1 MKRSLI
7 VFTLLLSGTAWAD
20 GNANLA
26 PAVSNLK
33 WKTEC
38 SDCHMAYPPALL
50 PERSW
55 RKMMAGLES
64 HFGQDASLDAAT
76 AKEITVFLANNSA
89 ERAGGKRAKKV
100 LGALGPNEAPQ
111 RISET
116 AWFVRE
122 HDEVAPQVWKR
133 AKIGSPA
140 NCNACHQGA
149 EQGNYAENQI
159 RIPR

>member
-7 VFTLLLSGTAWAD
+7 VLSLLLAGTAAAD
-20 GNANLA
+20 GNENLA
-26 PAVSNLK
+26 PAASNQK
-33 WKTEC
+33 WKNEC
-38 SDCHMAYPPALL
+38 SACHMAYPPALL

-55 RKMMAGLES
+55 RKMMAGLGK
-64 HFGQDASLDAAT
+64 HFGQDASLDAAST
-76 AKEITVFLANNSA
+76 KEITDFLVENSA

-100 LGALGPNEAPQ
+100 LGSLGPNEAPL

-116 AWFVRE
+116 AWFVRK

-140 NCNACHQGA
+140 NCSACHPGA
-149 EQGNYAENQI
+149 EQGSYSEHQI

>member
-1 MKRSLI
+1 MKHSLI
-7 VFTLLLSGTAWAD
+7 IFALLFSGAVQAD
-20 GNANLA
+20 GNTNLA
-26 PAVSNLK
+26 PAASNLK
-33 WKTEC
+33 WKNEC
-38 SDCHMAYPPALL
+38 SACHMAYPPALL

-55 RKMMAGLES
+55 RKMMTGLES
-64 HFGQDASLDAAT
+64 HFGQDASLDAPT
-76 AKEITVFLANNSA
+76 AKEITTFLVNNSA
-89 ERAGGKRAKKV
+89 ERAGNKRAKKV
-100 LGALGPNEAPQ
+100 LGSLGSAEAPL

-133 AKIGSPA
+133 PKIGSPA

-149 EQGNYAENQI
+149 EQGNYSEHEI

>member
-1 MKRSLI
+1 MKQSLI
-7 VFTLLLSGTAWAD
+7 ILTLLLSGAAWAD
-20 GNANLA
+20 GNTSLA
-26 PAVSNLK
+26 PATSNLK
-33 WKTEC
+33 WKNEC
-38 SDCHMAYPPALL
+38 SACHMAYPPALL

-64 HFGQDASLDAAT
+64 HFGQDASLDALT
-76 AKEITVFLANNSA
+76 AKEITAFLVNNSA
-89 ERAGGKRAKKV
+89 ERAGNKRAKKV
-100 LGALGPNEAPQ
+100 LGALGPDEAPL

-122 HDEVAPQVWKR
+122 HEEVSPQVWKR
-133 AKIGSPA
+133 PKIGSPA

-149 EQGNYAENQI
+149 EQGNYSEHQI

>member
-1 MKRSLI
+1 MKRTLI
-7 VFTLLLSGTAWAD
+7 VFTLLLSGSTWAD
-20 GNANLA
+20 GDGNLA
-26 PAVSNLK
+26 PATSNPK
-33 WKTEC
+33 WKNEC
-38 SDCHMAYPPALL
+38 SACHMAYPPALL

-55 RKMMAGLES
+55 RKMMAGLEQ

-76 AKEITVFLANNSA
+76 AREITGFLVSNSA

-116 AWFVRE
+116 AWFVHE
-122 HDEVAPQVWKR
+122 HDEISPQVLKR
-133 AKIGSPA
+133 PKIGSLA
-140 NCNACHQGA
+140 NCNACHRGA
-149 EQGNYAENQI
+149 EQGSYSERQI

>member
-1 MKRSLI
+1 MKRALI
-7 VFTLLLSGTAWAD
+7 VMTVLLSGAAWAD
-20 GNANLA
+20 GNENIA
-26 PAVSNLK
+26 PAASNQK

-38 SDCHMAYPPALL
+38 SECHMAYPPALL

-55 RKMMAGLES
+55 RKMMAGLGS
-64 HFGQDASLDAAT
+64 HFGQDASLDAAS
-76 AKEITVFLANNSA
+76 AKEITDFLEKNSA

-100 LGALGPNEAPQ
+100 LGSLGPNEAPQ

-116 AWFVRE
+116 AWFIHE
-122 HDEVAPQVWKR
+122 HDEVSPQVWKR
-133 AKIGSPA
+133 PKIGSPA

-149 EQGNYAENQI
+149 EQGNYSEHQI

>member
-1 MKRSLI
+1 MKRSLMI
-7 VFTLLLSGTAWAD
+7 LSLLLSSTAWAD

-26 PAVSNLK
+26 PAASNLK
-33 WKTEC
+33 WKNEC
-38 SDCHMAYPPALL
+38 SACHMAYPPALL

-55 RKMMAGLES
+55 RKMMTGLGT

-76 AKEITVFLANNSA
+76 AKEITDFLANNSA
-89 ERAGGKRAKKV
+89 ERAGGKRAKKLTGS
-100 LGALGPNEAPQ
+100 LGLSETPL
-111 RISET
+111 RISEM

-122 HDEVAPQVWKR
+122 HDEIAPQVWKR
-133 AKIGSPA
+133 PKIGGAA

-149 EQGNYAENQI
+149 EQGNFSEHQI